1 MTSPSYTGAVPPPAV
16 GTGPNAAAI
25 SFKNFW
31 EFMDRL
37 AIHAGMTQAC
47 LTKRIDK
54 QREPGVFHGV
64 RQHIAAEF
72 ENEIDNY
79 GWGAVGWKALHGPA
93 NGCCIGHSCPEMIR
107 AFPIDGD
114 GSNHSDSCRPADII
128 LYLSNVAQPH
138 CPVLAIIYTHF
149 LFVFVSTCYLHHHCV
164 CLDSYTL
171 YHIASYYLSSRKC
184 GV

>member
-1 MTSPSYTGAVPPPAV
+1 MAEYPEGSPAHEPTRKRSRLEDDDDPLYFTLFSREDIIHRILQNGVTSPSYTGAVPPPAV

-37 AIHAGMTQAC
+37 AVHVGMTQAC

-72 ENEIDNY
+72 E
-79 GWGAVGWKALHGPA
+79 
-93 NGCCIGHSCPEMIR
+93 R
-107 AFPIDGD
+107 
-114 GSNHSDSCRPADII
+114 
-128 LYLSNVAQPH
+128 
-138 CPVLAIIYTHF
+138 
-149 LFVFVSTCYLHHHCV
+149 
-164 CLDSYTL
+164 
-171 YHIASYYLSSRKC
+171 
-184 GV
+184 

>member
-1 MTSPSYTGAVPPPAV
+1 MAEYPEGSPAHEPARKRSRLEDDDDPLYFTLFSREDIIHRILQNGVTSPSYTGAVPPPAV

-37 AIHAGMTQAC
+37 AVHVGMTQAC

-79 GWGAVGWKALHGPA
+79 GWVLQGQSAYMGLPTGAIQRRAGPF
-93 NGCCIGHSCPEMIR
+93 R
-107 AFPIDGD
+107 
-114 GSNHSDSCRPADII
+114 
-128 LYLSNVAQPH
+128 
-138 CPVLAIIYTHF
+138 
-149 LFVFVSTCYLHHHCV
+149 
-164 CLDSYTL
+164 
-171 YHIASYYLSSRKC
+171 
-184 GV
+184 

>member
-1 MTSPSYTGAVPPPAV
+1 MAEYPEGSPAHEPARKRSRLEDDNDPVYFTLFSREDIIHRILQNGVTSPSYTGAVPPPAV

-37 AIHAGMTQAC
+37 AVHVRMTQAC

-79 GWGAVGWKALHGPA
+79 GWVLQGQSAGRLYMGLPTGAIQRRAGPF
-93 NGCCIGHSCPEMIR
+93 R
-107 AFPIDGD
+107 
-114 GSNHSDSCRPADII
+114 
-128 LYLSNVAQPH
+128 
-138 CPVLAIIYTHF
+138 
-149 LFVFVSTCYLHHHCV
+149 
-164 CLDSYTL
+164 
-171 YHIASYYLSSRKC
+171 
-184 GV
+184 